1 MTKKKREIKTIDD
14 IKYCEEHCLTIYSAV
29 DGHYYEF
36 NDGQWNEYDDDVGN
50 LRAYNACLPLD
61 FDLYYYE
68 EQEQKEADE
77 NDVGK
82 LCWFWNAYDA
92 HDKIVGL
99 LKGIEISG
107 DRFYAENIAYY
118 RHCRPLTKEE
128 IKEFMEKAE

>member
-1 MTKKKREIKTIDD
+1 MKKKHQIKTIDD

-68 EQEQKEADE
+68 EEQEQQEATAE
-77 NDVGK
+77 DVGK
-82 LCWFWNAYDA
+82 LCWFWDRGED
-92 HDKIVGL
+92 DKQVSVLNEIKIGSL
-99 LKGIEISG
+99 SYYSKNLGIY
-107 DRFYAENIAYY
+107 F
-118 RHCRPLTKEE
+118 HCRPLTKAE
-128 IKEFMEKAE
+128 IQEFMEKAE